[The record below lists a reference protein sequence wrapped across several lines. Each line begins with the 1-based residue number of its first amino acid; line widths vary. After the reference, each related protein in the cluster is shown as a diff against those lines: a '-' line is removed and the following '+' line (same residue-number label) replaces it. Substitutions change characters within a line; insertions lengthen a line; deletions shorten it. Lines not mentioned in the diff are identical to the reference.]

1 MKLFGN
7 SAKGK
12 WSKTADR
19 EQFTDP
25 FEEQQSPP
33 NEDFMF
39 QGDGLF
45 SRQEGQE
52 PDVEGKDLDELVLSV
67 ISENEEDLTQDQPKA
82 LRERRPAQPPR
93 EDYYF
98 KDEPSREEAYDEAE
112 DEIEARPLPG
122 WAKGLLLVLVSLV
135 ILGATVY
142 AVGADLWK
150 TYVTAPIGTVDTQT
164 DTGTSRKY
172 YLTTNNFTGDS
183 VQAEIPV
190 SHKEDYYNI
199 LILGT
204 DGDGTRT
211 DTIMIARL
219 DSSEHTVALMS
230 VPRDTLVSGDYTV
243 PKINSVYAANGE
255 GEKGIMALEDTLE
268 QILGFR
274 VDAYLLVDLSAFC
287 QMVDLV
293 GGVDFDVPQDM
304 HYEDPVQD
312 LYIDLKE
319 GRQHLDGDKAMQL
332 VRFRT
337 YPEAD
342 IERTRVQ
349 QDFCK
354 ALAKK
359 CLSISTIAKINEFS
373 NIFFEKIKTDMTVG
387 NLVYLGVQLLDCDF
401 DQMQTFTLEGDGVMI
416 NDGAYYQ
423 LRPQSV
429 LDVVNGYFNPYETE
443 IKPED
448 LQIRADQPVE
458 N

>member
-12 WSKTADR
+12 WTKDADR
-19 EQFTDP
+19 ERFSGSPDG
-25 FEEQQSPP
+25 QQGLSD
-33 NEDFMF
+33 EDFMLD
-39 QGDGLF
+39 GEGLF
-45 SRQEGQE
+45 SRQEGQA
-52 PDVEGKDLDELVLSV
+52 PSARGKDLDELVLSV
-67 ISENEEDLTQDQPKA
+67 ISENEEDLTHDQPRA
-82 LRERRPAQPPR
+82 LREHRPVQPP
-93 EDYYF
+93 EDDYYF
-98 KDEPSREEAYDEAE
+98 SDAPDREAPRNEDEE
-112 DEIEARPLPG
+112 EIEARPLPG
-122 WAKGLLLVLVSLV
+122 WTKGLLLVLVSLV

-150 TYVTAPIGTVDTQT
+150 TYVTAPVGTVDVQQ
-164 DTGTSRKY
+164 DTGKNQKY

-183 VQAEIPV
+183 VQAEIPA

-219 DSSEHTVALMS
+219 DSSQHTVALMS
-230 VPRDTLVSGDYTV
+230 VPRDTLVSGDYAV

-255 GEKGIMALEDTLE
+255 GEKGILALEDTLE

-304 HYEDPVQD
+304 HYEDPTQD
-312 LYIDLKE
+312 LYIDLQE
-319 GRQHLDGDKAMQL
+319 GQQHLDGDKAMQL
-332 VRFRT
+332 VRFRS

-349 QDFCK
+349 QSFCK

-359 CLSISTIAKINEFS
+359 CLSISSIAKINEFS

-401 DQMQTFTLEGDGVMI
+401 DQMQSFTLEGDGVTI

-423 LRPQSV
+423 LRAQSV

-443 IKPED
+443 IKLED